1 MVGCAAEAATVLDQ
15 RSGGATSARARKLA
29 TDMINPR
36 FLIAPPKLTANG
48 FVAPIQRPLPAELGS
63 T

>member
-1 MVGCAAEAATVLDQ
+1 MVGCAADAAKALDE
-15 RSGGATSARARKLA
+15 RRGGATSARAKKQA

-36 FLIAPPKLTANG
+36 FLITPPKLTANA
-48 FVAPIQRPLPAELGS
+48 FVAL